1 MFRRTTNMW
10 EIHTKLSKSLHAKE
24 GLGTLRTQDV
34 RGYTSILFG
43 KKMTKTVPL
52 NSLTCHQCQDDQ
64 HIWHGCFKR
73 HEHIEKNNT
82 FKGVLGT
89 QCIIV
94 VFIPFLYSSIGFLAI
109 WHVFCEK
116 DHCDVEVKE
125 KQYWAILNQFALCTQ
140 YMRVFEMK
148 EKSNTFAQIFLTKPF
163 EHIGNPLVWNAIC
176 SQQGLSEK
184 VSSTPSLA

>member
-89 QCIIV
+89 QYVIV
-94 VFIPFLYSSIGFLAI
+94 VFIPFLYSSIKFLAI
-109 WHVFCEK
+109 WHVFF
-116 DHCDVEVKE
+116 VKRIIVMSRW
-125 KQYWAILNQFALCTQ
+125 K
-140 YMRVFEMK
+140 
-148 EKSNTFAQIFLTKPF
+148 KSNIEPYWINSPCALNIWGCLKWKKKAT
-163 EHIGNPLVWNAIC
+163 
-176 SQQGLSEK
+176 LSLK
-184 VSSTPSLA
+184 YF

>member
-73 HEHIEKNNT
+73 HQQIEKNNI

-89 QCIIV
+89 QYVIV
-94 VFIPFLYSSIGFLAI
+94 VFIPFLYSRQVLSF
-109 WHVFCEK
+109 WQYDMFFFCEK

-125 KQYWAILNQFALCTQ
+125 KQYWAIESIRPLHSIYEGGWNERKKQHF
-140 YMRVFEMK
+140 R
-148 EKSNTFAQIFLTKPF
+148 SNISNKAFWA
-163 EHIGNPLVWNAIC
+163 HW
-176 SQQGLSEK
+176 
-184 VSSTPSLA
+184 

>member
-1 MFRRTTNMW
+1 MLRRTTNMW

-89 QCIIV
+89 QYVIV
-94 VFIPFLYSSIGFLAI
+94 VFIPFLYSSIEFLAI
-109 WHVFCEK
+109 CHVFLWKGSLWCRGERK
-116 DHCDVEVKE
+116 
-125 KQYWAILNQFALCTQ
+125 AIL
-140 YMRVFEMK
+140 
-148 EKSNTFAQIFLTKPF
+148 S
-163 EHIGNPLVWNAIC
+163 HIESIRPVHSIYEGVWNERKKQHFRSNISNKAFW
-176 SQQGLSEK
+176 
-184 VSSTPSLA
+184 AHW